1 MKDKGGNNMLF
12 FYPMDLTH
20 GMGRFSNKLKK
31 MGEFLTTDHNID
43 IANKFFEY
51 CQNYDCEN
59 VDKMLEKAFQS
70 FLGYDNILT
79 GLNELANKFPEL
91 NIDISSA
98 VSEKEKILLLAG
110 YADKMLEI
118 IKKDLKENQKDI
130 YLREFVVIF
139 SIILIV
145 IIIVAVVIL
154 MYRQK
159 NNKKMKKPRFTKE
172 DKVAVELIKILAEV
186 LNSIDDFIR
195 G

>member
-1 MKDKGGNNMLF
+1 
-12 FYPMDLTH
+12 
-20 GMGRFSNKLKK
+20 
-31 MGEFLTTDHNID
+31 MGEFLTTDHNIA
-43 IANKFFEY
+43 ITSKFFEY

-70 FLGYDNILT
+70 FLVYDNILT
-79 GLNELANKFPEL
+79 GLNELADKFPEL

-98 VSEKEKILLLAG
+98 ISEKEKVLLLAG

-130 YLREFVVIF
+130 YLGEFIVIF
-139 SIILIV
+139 SIILIF
-145 IIIVAVVIL
+145 IIIIAVAIL
-154 MYRQK
+154 IYRKK
-159 NNKKMKKPRFTKE
+159 NNKKIKKPRFTKE
-172 DKVAVELIKILAEV
+172 DKAAVELIKILAEV

>member
-1 MKDKGGNNMLF
+1 MLF

-31 MGEFLTTDHNID
+31 MGEFLTIDHNATIS
-43 IANKFFEY
+43 NKFFEY

-79 GLNELANKFPEL
+79 GLNELADKFPEL

-98 VSEKEKILLLAG
+98 ISEKEKVLLLAE

-118 IKKDLKENQKDI
+118 IPGTYKKNEREEWAYRISSACGRLYSSRFWKNNDLNKFREIKRANEECRDTVVFVKGKE
-130 YLREFVVIF
+130 
-139 SIILIV
+139 SIIGSKSLF
-145 IIIVAVVIL
+145 
-154 MYRQK
+154 
-159 NNKKMKKPRFTKE
+159 NN
-172 DKVAVELIKILAEV
+172 
-186 LNSIDDFIR
+186 
-195 G
+195 